1 VAPSLRDDLFRKR
14 LLADTSENMKLQANL
29 RRHRQVFADV
39 LRRPEVNSSLDSH
52 SVESLRE
59 LESPP
64 DALTKLLSAQ
74 QAKSNT
80 SDIEVHTL
88 SQQANSLKAQVQSLQ
103 ATVKKLA
110 AENKTL
116 VDLSLPIRDPR
127 RSPSSSPR
135 PRQLSVSGKLLDVL
149 VKAVTIKEEAR
160 LDDLNS
166 TVAHW
171 LRAKRVLVLYPNEQK
186 SKFITYNSGVVTEM
200 PQHSVLMHAFIR
212 RKPASFTT
220 DDIDFDHRILRSL
233 GCEAVQM
240 DFTLVDIEQ
249 GAQAVLLVLRTKTS
263 NSLSEVEMAS
273 KLYSLVCSRIRYRH
287 TTDLHVRALEL
298 SVESCDSLMQ
308 LVNTT

>member
-14 LLADTSENMKLQANL
+14 LLADTTETINLKANL
-29 RRHRQVFADV
+29 KRHRQVFADV
-39 LRRPEVNSSLDSH
+39 LRRPEVNASLDSH
-52 SVESLRE
+52 AVESLRE

-64 DALTKLLSAQ
+64 DAFTKLLAGQ

-116 VDLSLPIRDPR
+116 VDLTLQIREPR
-127 RSPSSSPR
+127 KSPSSSPR
-135 PRQLSVSGKLLDVL
+135 PRVQSVSAKLLDVL
-149 VKAVTIKEEAR
+149 VKAVAAKEEAR
-160 LDDLNS
+160 LDDLNC
-166 TVAHW
+166 TVALW
-171 LRAKRVLVLYPNEQK
+171 LRAKRVLLLYPNELK
-186 SKFITYNSGVVTEM
+186 SKFITYSSGIATEM
-200 PQHSVLMHAFIR
+200 PQHSVLMHAFIK

-220 DDIDFDHRILRSL
+220 DNIDFDHRILRSL
-233 GCEAVQM
+233 GVEAAQM

-263 NSLSEVEMAS
+263 NSLSELEMAS

-298 SVESCDSLMQ
+298 SVESCDALMQ
-308 LVNTT
+308 LVSTT